1 MQFLDFFF
9 LVSLILS
16 SAVLFVIKEVPSSTK
31 KTIVFFTYC
40 LMIVLAVFYIRFS
53 LNQPYSI
60 EAVVEQAEYFA
71 FHKINS
77 PKCKREQYESYGLV
91 RVEYS
96 NQDFTEVVFEPKKG
110 NGECKN
116 LEIFVDR
123 SNLEMWL
130 EEKPN
135 TSDQK

>member
-9 LVSLILS
+9 LAAFILS
-16 SAVLFVIKEVPSSTK
+16 STVLFVIKEVPSSTK

-40 LMIVLAVFYIRFS
+40 VMLIFAVFYIRFS
-53 LNQPYSI
+53 LNKPYSL

-77 PKCKREQYESYGLV
+77 PKCKREQYDQYTIIKIIPDDYDDV
-91 RVEYS
+91 M
-96 NQDFTEVVFEPKKG
+96 VVFHPKEVYPQCNK
-110 NGECKN
+110 
-116 LEIFVDR
+116 LELGVDR